1 MSAEPEL
8 PTAASVPGRAVITS
22 RAYENLVRAVASS
35 ALGVPPRRSTV
46 RVADGGGR
54 LDIQISG
61 SISGEGMPV
70 LERIDR
76 TRTTVAEQTTALTG
90 ATVGTVAVHITD
102 IRFDE
107 RRAR

>member
-1 MSAEPEL
+1 MSAVPEPT
-8 PTAASVPGRAVITS
+8 TAASVPGRTVITV
-22 RAYENLVRAVASS
+22 RAFENLVLAVASS
-35 ALGVPPRRSTV
+35 ALGVPPRRSSV

-61 SISGEGMPV
+61 SISGDGVPV
-70 LERIDR
+70 IERIDR
-76 TRTTVAEQTTALTG
+76 TRTTVADQTAALTG

-107 RRAR
+107 GRAR